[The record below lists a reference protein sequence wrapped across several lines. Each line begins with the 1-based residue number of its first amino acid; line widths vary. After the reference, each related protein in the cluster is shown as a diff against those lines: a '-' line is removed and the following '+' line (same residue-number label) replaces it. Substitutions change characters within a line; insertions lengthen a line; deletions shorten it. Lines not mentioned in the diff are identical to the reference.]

1 MNRLLIQL
9 SALLCFSL
17 AQTYAQTRI
26 MVISDTHVVAPDNQS
41 LVKNI
46 SDNKLDYYSYDILN
60 KAVGNIIKAKPDLLL
75 VCGDLTFFGEKSGHA
90 TAHSL
95 LSKVTEVG
103 IPVKVIPGNHDIM
116 DPNSI
121 DDDKANLDAAAFVEL
136 YKDMGYE
143 TGVERDAN
151 SLSWAT
157 SINDK
162 LAIIGL
168 DANIYDGTK
177 HYSDGC
183 LRTSTIAWMKKVA
196 QKYQDEG
203 KMVIAMVHEEI
214 MNHFTKQI
222 TVYGMPITITQQ
234 QAEPTS
240 ILNINYKHNPN
251 VTSGDDATDV
261 TLSDVQKAFAD
272 AGIHYVL
279 TGHFHVH
286 NAAKMNV
293 TRTDGTSFELNDIS
307 TGSLTTYP
315 NWMRTLT
322 VDESAGTMTW
332 TSSML
337 EMPLDDN
344 TVDLQTK
351 AKAALSTDDAK
362 YDTYGFTIS
371 DMMKDFMAT
380 EPYELYDGTEMS
392 QFTNDNGTIT
402 YTAYTFPSL
411 KYTRTFNNNNW
422 QALYVPF
429 ASLYSDWSGKFDIA
443 IPDEGTSDALHF
455 TTITDESEE
464 IPANTI
470 ALIRLK
476 GEFAPGQYSVYSSAK
491 TDNLVTLVPG
501 NTEKTISDYILNGTY
516 SGMTG
521 NMMTGLYA
529 LSGGAL
535 KTVSSSLSN
544 GDNIFLNP
552 MRWYLD
558 FVTVSPMSSKPSS
571 ISVLVDD
578 DTEATKISL
587 VSDTLHADDK
597 VYRIDGTQMK
607 SGSSLPHGLYIIN
620 GKKSVK

>member
-9 SALLCFSL
+9 SLLLCL
-17 AQTYAQTRI
+17 GLTQIYAQTRI

-41 LVKNI
+41 KVKEI
-46 SDNKLDYYSYDILN
+46 SDNKLNYDSYAILT

-75 VCGDLTFFGEKSGHA
+75 VCGDLTYYGEKTGHVA
-90 TAHSL
+90 VHSL
-95 LSKVTEVG
+95 LNKVVAAG
-103 IPVKVIPGNHDIM
+103 IPVKVVPGNHDVM
-116 DPNSI
+116 DPNTI
-121 DDDKANLDAAAFVEL
+121 DADGANLSAAEFAEL

-143 TGVERDAN
+143 NGVERDAN
-151 SLSWAT
+151 SLSWAA

-183 LRTSTIAWMKKVA
+183 LRTSTISWMKTVA
-196 QKYQDEG
+196 ERYQNEG

-214 MNHFTKQI
+214 MNHFSKEI
-222 TVYGMPITITQQ
+222 SVYGMKMTVMQQ
-234 QAEPTS
+234 QIVPTS
-240 ILNINYKHNPN
+240 ILNVNYTHNPDI
-251 VTSGDDATDV
+251 TSGDDVADV
-261 TLSDVQKAFAD
+261 TLADVQKAFAD

-286 NAAKMNV
+286 NASKISV

-322 VDESAGTMTW
+322 VDESAGTMSW

-337 EMPLDDN
+337 EMPLDEN

-362 YDTYGFTIS
+362 YATYGFTIS
-371 DMMKDFMAT
+371 DMIKGFMSA
-380 EPYELYDGTEMS
+380 EPYELYDGTQVC
-392 QFTNDNGTIT
+392 QFTDNDGTVT
-402 YTAYTFPSL
+402 QTAYTFPSMT
-411 KYTRTFNNNNW
+411 YTRTYNNNNW

-429 ASLYSDWSGKFDIA
+429 ASLYSDWSGKFEVA

-455 TTITDESEE
+455 TTLDNASEE

-470 ALIRLK
+470 ALVRLK
-476 GEFAPGQYSVYSSAK
+476 DEFAPGQYSVSS
-491 TDNLVTLVPG
+491 TDKVNSLVTLVPE
-501 NTEKTISDYILNGTY
+501 NAEKTVSDYVLMGTY
-516 SGMTG
+516 GGMTG
-521 NMMTGLYA
+521 NQMSGLYA
-529 LSGGAL
+529 LSSGQF

-544 GDNIFLNP
+544 GDDIFLNP

-558 FVTVSPMSSKPSS
+558 IAGGSSMKSKPTS
-571 ISVLVDD
+571 IRVLIDD
-578 DTEATKISL
+578 ASEATEINLASDSTTPDAKI
-587 VSDTLHADDK
+587 
-597 VYRIDGTQMK
+597 YRIDGTQMK
-607 SGSSLPHGLYIIN
+607 SDSSLPHGLYIIN
-620 GKKSVK
+620 GKKIVK